1 MNERML
7 VVVIIWP
14 TSYFVFLGDFFGSL
28 WFDLLL
34 LLILREWCYP
44 VWIFRSLSLHF
55 RSDRDLVLWF
65 CFYLG
70 VKCRLVSDVTVSE
83 RKCEVPCVVLSL
95 RIMKIS
101 IGVLLLLGSLASLEE
116 D

>member
-1 MNERML
+1 ML
-7 VVVIIWP
+7 DVMIVRP
-14 TSYFVFLGDFFGSL
+14 TSSFVFLGDIFVSL
-28 WFDLLL
+28 WFDLPL
-34 LLILREWCYP
+34 LLILQDWCYP

-55 RSDRDLVLWF
+55 RSDRDLVLCF

-70 VKCRLVSDVTVSE
+70 VKSRLVYDVTVSG
-83 RKCEVPCVVLSL
+83 RKCEVLCVVMSL